1 MPGLTLTEKS
11 KATTSMR
18 FSRVLGSKYKDSAS
32 HMHCLNWST
41 GSYYVVS
48 VCVWQEQY
56 RGLELILKKCLGLLK
71 ALARGNDF
79 VQLTSVCVCDRSS
92 IVVSNW
98 SLRNVLDCWRRWLV
112 AMTLFSWECLSDW
125 TFYSRLK
132 SSSRMLPSRS
142 KRYHDCLLTFAVL
155 SSKQT
160 HGSVIV
166 SCAHGQTHR
175 GLRCHEIVLFCV
187 ILSWFFPDKHCD
199 RTWEMRDSCS
209 CSCML

>member
-79 VQLTSVCVCDRSS
+79 VQLRMFERLDILLKIKVVESDVAIALKEVPRLSFNICC
-92 IVVSNW
+92 IV
-98 SLRNVLDCWRRWLV
+98 
-112 AMTLFSWECLSDW
+112 
-125 TFYSRLK
+125 K
-132 SSSRMLPSRS
+132 
-142 KRYHDCLLTFAVL
+142 
-155 SSKQT
+155 
-160 HGSVIV
+160 
-166 SCAHGQTHR
+166 
-175 GLRCHEIVLFCV
+175 
-187 ILSWFFPDKHCD
+187 
-199 RTWEMRDSCS
+199 
-209 CSCML
+209 